1 MPLPLV
7 MSGGDVAPD
16 RSVTFYV
23 RNLYAD
29 RNDDT
34 CRPRYIRVIIHP
46 DTEHLRR
53 EAERYGRE
61 GHARDGDVIEPDTIA
76 LFQPSKFR
84 AVIGSDRRTW
94 IDTSTSFA
102 GMLRLSRDHL
112 TPDILAHEAIHAAAH
127 ITRLHNWH
135 AHGGGRLSLGDGD
148 SGDAEES
155 FAYLAGG
162 ITAVISNRVWDYLRE
177 AAA

>member
-7 MSGGDVAPD
+7 MSGGDVDPD

-46 DTEHLRR
+46 DTE
-53 EAERYGRE
+53 
-61 GHARDGDVIEPDTIA
+61 
-76 LFQPSKFR
+76 
-84 AVIGSDRRTW
+84 
-94 IDTSTSFA
+94 
-102 GMLRLSRDHL
+102 
-112 TPDILAHEAIHAAAH
+112 H

-162 ITAVISNRVWDYLRE
+162 ITAVISNRVWDYLQAT
-177 AAA
+177 AA